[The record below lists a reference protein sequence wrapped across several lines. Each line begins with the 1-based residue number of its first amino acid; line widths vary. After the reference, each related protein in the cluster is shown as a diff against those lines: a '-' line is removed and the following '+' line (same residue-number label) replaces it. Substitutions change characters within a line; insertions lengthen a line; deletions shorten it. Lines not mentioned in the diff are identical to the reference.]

1 MQLGLILSP
10 GDMFDAFLENSTAAR
25 DRAGVRDD
33 YLIALATG
41 RFLKRRAGVRL
52 GIFYQL
58 FCLTLAF
65 YAALSAWGLESSWRN
80 HIGAALIILSTGVL
94 VALIDRYLWEYYFGK
109 RRQIVIPK
117 LLRDMVAMLLF
128 LVALLLVLSI
138 GYHAQTQLKGV
149 LAGSGVAAII
159 LGFAA
164 QNVISSL
171 VAGLSLQI
179 QRPYKVGDW
188 LKIGETYAEVTE
200 IRWGAT
206 RLRTNDAIYLHIPN
220 NEIVKQTITNL
231 SYAGAVHA
239 MRLQVGADYT
249 VPPNRVKDALLRA
262 VSQAKG
268 VLPTPPAK
276 VFLRDYGESAIIYE
290 IKFNM
295 TSHAQYNDVCDAIRT
310 NIWYEF
316 RRRKINIPFPI
327 RTLQVQRRP
336 ASPTQGLRTKA
347 REMLQN
353 EPLFS
358 CLDGEQIEGLIE
370 RSDVHHFG
378 RGEAVIEEGTEGD
391 SMFVLLQG
399 TAHVSVSNNGSAIR
413 VSVLRRG
420 DCFGEMSLLT
430 GEKRTATVRAEQDC
444 EVLEISKPVMGE
456 LLRTSPECLE
466 QLSALLAQRKMGTEG
481 ILKEASSDRAEG
493 NTEGGIYGDVCEP
506 VARVLRVVAGLC
518 SNKLAPVTAG
528 WWSLGFSW
536 SLELGIWD
544 FSAGR

>member
-1 MQLGLILSP
+1 
-10 GDMFDAFLENSTAAR
+10 MFDAFLETQRPLAT
-25 DRAGVRDD
+25 
-33 YLIALATG
+33 ALAFVGAYLLALAIG

-65 YAALSAWGLESSWRN
+65 YTALSVWGLESSWRN
-80 HIGAALIILSTGVL
+80 HIGSALIILSTGVL

-109 RRQIVIPK
+109 RRQVVIPK
-117 LLRDMVAMLLF
+117 LLRDTVAMLLF
-128 LVALLLVLSI
+128 LLALLLVLSI
-138 GYHAQTQLKGV
+138 GYQAQTELKGV

-171 VAGLSLQI
+171 VAGMSLQI

-188 LKIGETYAEVTE
+188 LKVGDTYAEVTE

-231 SYAGAVHA
+231 SYFSPIHA
-239 MRLQVGADYT
+239 MRIQVGADYT
-249 VPPNRVKDALLRA
+249 VPPNRVKDALQRA
-262 VSQAKG
+262 ASQSPG
-268 VLPTPPAK
+268 VLETPPTK
-276 VFLRDYGESAIIYE
+276 VFLREYGESAIIYE
-290 IKFNM
+290 IKFSM
-295 TSHAQYNDVCDAIRT
+295 TNHAQYNDVCDAIRT

-327 RTLQVQRRP
+327 RTLQVQRQP
-336 ASPTQGLRTKA
+336 SSPTQGLRKKA
-347 REMLQN
+347 REMLRS
-353 EPLFS
+353 EPLFA

-378 RGEAVIEEGTEGD
+378 RGEAVIEEGTEGE

-399 TAHVSVSNNGSAIR
+399 TANVSVAKNGSSIR

-456 LLRTSPECLE
+456 LLRNSPECLE

-481 ILKEASSDRAEG
+481 ILKEAASDRVEQNRKAEY
-493 NTEGGIYGDVCEP
+493 TATFVR
-506 VARVLRVVAGLC
+506 RVR
-518 SNKLAPVTAG
+518 S
-528 WWSLGFSW
+528 FF
-536 SLELGIWD
+536 EL
-544 FSAGR
+544 